1 MGEFYRI
8 CRTGYNLPVP
18 VFSQVAM
25 FPAFFKFRFVAA
37 LLAAV
42 ALSGAAFAAEGDSC
56 DLAGTGDGREIV
68 KGHCIPI
75 AEADALEKCN
85 EANWGTVVVGLG
97 NFGSIFV
104 SCQIPVR
111 NYAKYSD
118 SGGASG
124 DAPSCTIYVSGNATI
139 SDPCESVF
147 GAEFDFPVNDE
158 SGDQRFI
165 YNCPE
170 FTEPDANYVSGGAQ
184 SCVVRNEKGVCEGL
198 FGGDAEVS
206 GAVEVCAGIDANDTF
221 CIVGAPEAFPCG
233 GLFRHVSLCNFDHNR
248 PALNPFFCGARCG
261 ENQVA
266 KGANCSCAAGFAEE
280 SAGGPCVPESQ

>member
-1 MGEFYRI
+1 
-8 CRTGYNLPVP
+8 
-18 VFSQVAM
+18 M

-37 LLAAV
+37 VLAAV
-42 ALSGAAFAAEGDSC
+42 LLSGGAIAAEGDAC
-56 DLAGTGDGREIV
+56 NLDGTAVEMGGTGDGREIV
-68 KGHCIPI
+68 DGHCVPP
-75 AEADALEKCN
+75 AAADALKKCS
-85 EANWGTVVVGLG
+85 AAGWGFIATGLLDVVFL
-97 NFGSIFV
+97 
-104 SCQIPVR
+104 SCQIPIR
-111 NYAKYSD
+111 NFADYQSNGETSAD
-118 SGGASG
+118 AGA
-124 DAPSCTIYVSGNATI
+124 CTIYLSR
-139 SDPCESVF
+139 SDPESPCNDVF
-147 GAEFDFPVNDE
+147 DVGFDFPENDG
-158 SGDQRFI
+158 SDDQRFV

-184 SCVVRNEKGVCEGL
+184 SCIARNEKGVCEGL

-206 GAVEVCAGIDANDTF
+206 GAEEVCAGIDANDTF
-221 CIVGAPEAFPCG
+221 CLVGAPEAFPCG